1 MANLLLAARIATARP
16 DDLRGAADPAFGQ
29 LPMPLEDVRSRLDP
43 MSTELIHESPSEILI
58 ELPVEGAELEVTV
71 VDHTVT
77 VRSGSGDR
85 RELELPRS
93 ADVERLTATLRD
105 RLLELHA
112 PKREPRPRRIPVH
125 DPTRIGGTATAD

>member
-1 MANLLLAARIATARP
+1 
-16 DDLRGAADPAFGQ
+16 
-29 LPMPLEDVRSRLDP
+29 